1 MTSVFTYLA
10 EQPIVLLFL
19 LIGIGMFIGHIKIKG
34 VGLGA
39 AAVLFLAI
47 GVSAWGQAEGIEV
60 RVPPI
65 MGIFGLALF
74 AFSIG
79 NNSGAS
85 FFQNLKRAAGPIV
98 TMVLLYCVTAA
109 AGVLIGTKVFGMNI
123 ALISGTFAG
132 AVTNTP
138 ALAAAGEASG
148 DPAAATVGYAV
159 AYLFGVI
166 GMIIAAGL
174 ALRNSAN
181 DADNPTPVTHANVR
195 VERDDRPTVGQFV
208 AEHGCTIEVSRLRRG
223 EQGAIWVPDRDEVL
237 EKDDIMTI
245 VGEADRVAKA
255 IEDLGHKSTHSLRRD
270 RHFLDFRRITISQHS
285 IAGKTV
291 EELDEILGEKWGA
304 RISRVRRGDAD
315 MLATPNFL
323 LELGD
328 RVRVVGPPLKLKE
341 ISKFLGDSS
350 RGLTDI
356 NPVGLG
362 LGLAIGVMVGEAKI
376 PIPGGGHFSLGA
388 AAGVLIVG
396 LIMGKIGRIGP
407 IITAL
412 PHSAN
417 AVLGEIGLL
426 MFLAQAGT
434 SAGGQIAQAF
444 SSGDWWKILVL
455 GMIMT
460 TILASGMYFFMRKIF
475 KIGGT
480 KLSGMLGGMQTQPAV
495 LAFANDRT
503 GADPRVALG
512 YALVYPVAMI
522 GKILVAHVIGG
533 F

>member
-1 MTSVFTYLA
+1 MTSVFSYLA
-10 EQPIVLLFL
+10 EEPIVLLFL
-19 LIGIGMFIGHIKIKG
+19 LIGVGMFIGHIKIKG

-47 GVSAWGQAEGIEV
+47 GLSALGQAEGVEV

-74 AFSIG
+74 AFAIG
-79 NNSGAS
+79 NNSGAT
-85 FFQNLKRAAGPIV
+85 FFQNLKRAGGPIL
-98 TMVLLYCVTAA
+98 TMVVLYCVTAGV
-109 AGVLIGTKVFGMNI
+109 GVLVGTKVFGMNI
-123 ALISGTFAG
+123 ALIAGTFAG

-148 DPAAATVGYAV
+148 DPGTATVGYAV
-159 AYLFGVI
+159 AYLFGVV
-166 GMIIAAGL
+166 GMIIAAGM
-174 ALRNSAN
+174 ALRHSAS

-195 VERDDRPTVGQFV
+195 VERDDRPTVGEFIGEL
-208 AEHGCTIEVSRLRRG
+208 ACTVEVSRLRRG
-223 EQGAIWVPDRDEVL
+223 EQGKIWVPERDEAI
-237 EKDDIMTI
+237 EPGDIMTV
-245 VGEADRVAKA
+245 VGEADRVREA
-255 IEDLGHKSTHSLRRD
+255 IENIGHQSTHSLRRD

-291 EELDEILGEKWGA
+291 EEVDAILAQKWGA

-315 MLATPNFL
+315 MLATPSFL

-341 ISKFLGDSS
+341 ISRFLGDSE

-362 LGLAIGVMVGEAKI
+362 LGLALGVMVGEAKI

-396 LIMGKIGRIGP
+396 IIMGKIGRIGP
-407 IITAL
+407 VITAL

-434 SAGGQIAQAF
+434 NAGGQIAYAF
-444 SSGDWWKILVL
+444 SGGDWWKILLL
-455 GMIMT
+455 GMMMT
-460 TILASGMYFFMRKIF
+460 TILALGMYFFMRRIF

-533 F
+533 L